1 MSLNPMRET
10 KVTAVDGM
18 EGFTPDMVRTDD
30 LKWATQSLRELF
42 KAHGVE
48 FNPEKVLSFQEYT
61 DDMDECVL
69 WAIHSIR
76 NDQAQEARE
85 AAHGTG
91 AC

>member
-30 LKWATQSLRELF
+30 LKWATQSLREQF

-48 FNPEKVLSFQEYT
+48 YNPEKVLAFQDYT
-61 DDMDECVL
+61 DDMDECVD
-69 WAIHSIR
+69 WAVSSFR

-85 AAHGTG
+85 LGHGTG